1 MDNVNDMIMQHHRLH
16 ISNIFK
22 DIKISDEKKNHIR
35 TVKLGT
41 KHFSAKWVPLIGNGS
56 KASDNDNFARNLDHF

>member
-1 MDNVNDMIMQHHRLH
+1 MIMQHHRLH

-35 TVKLGT
+35 TVELGM
-41 KHFSAKWVPLIGNGS
+41 KHFSAKWVPLILAMDQ
-56 KASDNDNFARNLDHF
+56 KRQIMTIMQEI